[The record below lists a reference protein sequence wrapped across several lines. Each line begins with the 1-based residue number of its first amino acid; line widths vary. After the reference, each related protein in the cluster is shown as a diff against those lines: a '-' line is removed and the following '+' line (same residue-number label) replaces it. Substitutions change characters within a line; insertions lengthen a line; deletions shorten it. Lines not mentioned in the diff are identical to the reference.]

1 MARLL
6 FDENLS
12 HLLIDLLAMDFPRC
26 AHVRDCGLKGADDA
40 DVWRY
45 AAQNGF
51 TIVSRDGDFRQ
62 MSLLYGAPPKV
73 VWLRIGNCRTDH
85 VLARLREHRIAI
97 REFADDS
104 QGALLVIG
112 AAADH
117 DRSP

>member
-12 HLLIDLLAMDFPRC
+12 HLLVELIAPDFP
-26 AHVRDCGLKGADDA
+26 ASNHVRNCGLKGADDT

-51 TIVSRDGDFRQ
+51 TIVSKDGDLHQ

-73 VWLRIGNCRTDH
+73 ILVAYWNARQMRFLGDCARTERRFWNLPMMPK
-85 VLARLREHRIAI
+85 VRC
-97 REFADDS
+97 
-104 QGALLVIG
+104 
-112 AAADH
+112 
-117 DRSP
+117 

>member
-12 HLLIDLLAMDFPRC
+12 HFLVDLLAADFPGS
-26 AHVRDCGLKGADDA
+26 AHVRDCGMKGADDA

-51 TIVSRDGDFRQ
+51 TIVSKDGDLHQ

-73 VWLRIGNCRTDH
+73 IWLRVGNCRTDE
-85 VLARLREHRIAI
+85 VLAATVATTASGDPGI
-97 REFADDS
+97 F
-104 QGALLVIG
+104 Q
-112 AAADH
+112 
-117 DRSP
+117 